1 MADLLSL
8 PARDAKRIYL
18 SQVAKE
24 LESVTRFAL
33 VKSATRN
40 DPNRN
45 SLASSNL
52 FNSIEAEL
60 TDDGINLLANF
71 YWLFVDQ
78 GTKPGHMPPFS
89 AIYLWAIRYKIQPR
103 AGQTREQMV
112 HAIRV
117 AIRKRG
123 IQARPFVEPA
133 IDLAI
138 QFINPFSDDFA
149 DQLIKNSVGIL

>member
-60 TDDGINLLANF
+60 TEDGINLLANF
-71 YWLFVDQ
+71 YWLDVDQ

-112 HAIRV
+112 QAIRQ

-138 QFINPFSDDFA
+138 RFINPFSDDFA
-149 DQLIKNSVGIL
+149 DQLIKNSVGIS

>member
-8 PARDAKRIYL
+8 PPRDAKRIYL
-18 SQVAKE
+18 SQIAKE

-40 DPNRN
+40 NPGRN

-60 TDDGINLLANF
+60 TDDGINLLANY
-71 YWLFVDQ
+71 YWLFVDS
-78 GTKPGHMPPFS
+78 GTKAGHTPPFS

-112 HAIRV
+112 QAIRQ

-133 IDLAI
+133 TELAI
-138 QFINPFSDDFA
+138 KFINPFSDEFA
-149 DQLIKNSVGIL
+149 DQLIKNTVGV

>member
-33 VKSATRN
+33 VKSATRS

-71 YWLFVDQ
+71 YWVYVDK
-78 GTKPGHMPPFS
+78 GTKPGYMPKFS
-89 AIYLWAIRYKIQPR
+89 AIYFWSIRYKIQPR
-103 AGQTREQMV
+103 EGQTREQMV
-112 HAIRV
+112 NAIIK
-117 AIRKRG
+117 AIHRRG

-133 IDLAI
+133 TELAI
-138 QFINPFSDDFA
+138 KFINPFSDEFA
-149 DQLIKNSVGIL
+149 DQLIKNSVGIS